1 MNHIQL
7 IADGQSWNA
16 SYTVQ
21 GGEVCVA
28 SAYGGKRARIGAGVE
43 PEAVA
48 LAAFEGIV
56 RQRYPATKRAKFTPG
71 RPYRASGR

>member
-7 IADGQSWNA
+7 VADGQRWNA
-16 SYTVQ
+16 SYTVH

-28 SAYGGKRARIGAGVE
+28 SAYGGRRAPIGKGVE

-48 LAAFEGIV
+48 LATFEAIIK
-56 RQRYPATKRAKFTPG
+56 QRPGMQRAKFSPG
-71 RPYRASGR
+71 QVFRSQGR

>member
-7 IADGQSWNA
+7 VADGQRWNA

-21 GGEVCVA
+21 GGEVCVS
-28 SAYGGKRARIGAGVE
+28 SAYGGKRAAIGKGVE

-48 LAAFEGIV
+48 LAAFEGILK
-56 RQRYPATKRAKFTPG
+56 QRPGMARATFKPG
-71 RPYRASGR
+71 QVFRSSGR